1 MTRVAES
8 VSTLI
13 ARSPLVRRASP
24 PRAEQLARR
33 PRPALVQSPPAELP
47 EVVHIS
53 AECWPFARTG
63 GLGEAVSTLAGHQ
76 AGSGARASVI
86 MPLYRAVRDAVP
98 GLEQT
103 GPAFD
108 VQLGSRVERVRL
120 LRAPSRLEEARVFF
134 VEHDSFFD
142 RAGIYGADGA
152 DYADNA
158 LRFGFF
164 CRAALAAMPW
174 IAPSATVLHAHD
186 WHAALVPV
194 LLRTEFSRDRRLAR
208 LAAVLSVHNAAFQGH
223 SPPTVMEGLGLAREL
238 FDWRALEWYGR
249 VNLLKGG
256 IALADAVVTVS
267 PTYGSE
273 LRTPDGGFGLHETF
287 AAASDR
293 LTGILNGIDVAV
305 WDPGTDPHIQATFSA
320 LDLRGKRRCKE
331 ALQRANALPVRAG
344 IPVVA
349 MCARLTEQKG
359 IDLVLEAMPN
369 AVGAQFIV
377 VGEGEARYTSAL
389 ARLAERFPDR
399 IATDFTFRDA
409 TEHRLLA
416 GADIVLLPSRFEPCG
431 LTQMRAQRY
440 GAVPVARRVGGLADT
455 IRDGV
460 TGFLFDDY
468 TPEALAGALS
478 RTLQAYEDADVWN
491 RFVRAAMTL
500 DFGWERSVRRYWD
513 VYRDALERRAG
524 THGVSRSPIAGTL
537 GARRQSNHSIH
548 RRLSTITHP

>member
-8 VSTLI
+8 VSAVI

-24 PRAEQLARR
+24 PRAERLSRR
-33 PRPALVQSPPAELP
+33 PRPALVQGQPEALP

-63 GLGEAVSTLAGHQ
+63 GLGEAVSTLATHQ
-76 AGSGARASVI
+76 ARSGARASVI
-86 MPLYRAVRDAVP
+86 IPLYRAVRDAVH
-98 GLEQT
+98 GLEVT
-103 GPAFD
+103 GPAFE
-108 VQLGSRVERVRL
+108 VQLGSRVERVRVL
-120 LRAPSRLEEARVFF
+120 HAPSRLGEARTFF
-134 VEHDSFFD
+134 VEHDGFFD
-142 RAGIYGADGA
+142 RAGIYGEDGT

-164 CRAALAAMPW
+164 CRAALVAMPR

-194 LLRTEFSRDRRLAR
+194 LLRSEFAR
-208 LAAVLSVHNAAFQGH
+208 LPHLAKVSAVLSVHNAAFQGH
-223 SPPTVMEGLGLAREL
+223 YAPETMEALGLARDL

-267 PTYGSE
+267 PTYGRE

-305 WDPGTDPHIQATFSA
+305 WDPETDPHIEATFSA

-344 IPVVA
+344 VPVVA

-359 IDLVLEAMPN
+359 IDLVLEAMPD

-377 VGEGEARYTSAL
+377 VGEGKARYTSAL
-389 ARLAERFPDR
+389 ARLAERFPGR

-431 LTQMRAQRY
+431 LTQMRAQVY

-455 IRDGV
+455 IQDGV

-468 TPEALAGALS
+468 TPEGLASALS
-478 RTLQAYEDADVWN
+478 RTLEAYEDVDVWN

-513 VYRDALERRAG
+513 VYRDALERRAA
-524 THGVSRSPIAGTL
+524 THGVSRSPVADRR
-537 GARRQSNHSIH
+537 GARRQANHSID
-548 RRLSTITHP
+548 RQLSIIAHP